1 MAKALILQISGE
13 EYNFKLQ
20 EYFYIF
26 IKAIYNE
33 QAGSRIMKIAMIGQ
47 KGIPSRTSGIDIHVE
62 ELSKR
67 LVYLGYEVEAYC
79 IKNYCDKVFI
89 NMKYAGIDIRYTH
102 FLKLKHLSTL
112 AYTFVSTIKALRSK
126 CDIFHY
132 HALGPSSLAFIPR
145 LFGKK
150 VVCTVH
156 GLDWQKEV
164 YGRLAIKYLKFGEF
178 ATAKFANKTINVS
191 KNLVKYYRDKY
202 NLETDYIPN
211 GIDRPDILK
220 LNVIRQKYNLE
231 PQGYIL
237 FLSRLAPEKGVHYL
251 IKAYN
256 QIVTNKKL
264 VIAGG
269 TNSPDYYEN
278 QLKDMAKNNNIIFT
292 GFVRDQELAELYSNA
307 YFYVLPSDVEGLP
320 ISLLEAMSYGNCC
333 LVSDIPENIAV
344 IGTMGYEFEKSN
356 VDDLVIKLNMLLQ
369 NENKVLNVKK
379 FSGDYIIRKY
389 NWDQITIKTSNIY
402 KRLYSKNKSKNLNA
416 KSENRATNIY

>member
-1 MAKALILQISGE
+1 
-13 EYNFKLQ
+13 
-20 EYFYIF
+20 
-26 IKAIYNE
+26 
-33 QAGSRIMKIAMIGQ
+33 MIGQ
-47 KGIPSRTSGIDIHVE
+47 RGIPSRTSGIDIHVE

-89 NMKYAGIDIRYTH
+89 NIKYAGIDIKYTH
-102 FLKLKHLSTL
+102 ILKFKHLGTL
-112 AYTFVSTIKALRSK
+112 AYTFISTIKALRSN

-132 HALGPSSLAFIPR
+132 HTLGPSSLAFIPR

-156 GLDWQKEV
+156 GLDWEKEK
-164 YGRLAIKYLKFGEF
+164 YGRLAVKYLKFGEY
-178 ATAKFANKTINVS
+178 AAAKFANKTINVS

-202 NLETDYIPN
+202 NIDSEYIPN

-220 LNVIRQKYNLE
+220 LNVMRQKYKLE
-231 PQGYIL
+231 PEGYIL

-264 VIAGG
+264 VIAGKIDG
-269 TNSPDYYEN
+269 PDYEK
-278 QLKDMAKNNNIIFT
+278 QLKGMAKNNSIIFT

-307 YFYVLPSDVEGLP
+307 YFYVLPSDVEGLS

-344 IGTMGYEFEKSN
+344 IGTMGYTFEKSN
-356 VDDLVIKLNMLLQ
+356 VDDLVIKLNMLLH
-369 NENKVLNVKK
+369 NESKVLNVKR
-379 FSGDYIIRKY
+379 FSGDYILRKY

-402 KRLYSKNKSKNLNA
+402 KSLYGKNKSKNLKA
-416 KSENRATNIY
+416 KSESGASNVI